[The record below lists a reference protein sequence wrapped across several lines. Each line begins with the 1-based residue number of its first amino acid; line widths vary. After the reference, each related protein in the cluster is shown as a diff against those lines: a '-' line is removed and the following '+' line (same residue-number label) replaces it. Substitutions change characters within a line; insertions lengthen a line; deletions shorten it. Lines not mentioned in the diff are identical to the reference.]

1 MSINTLKS
9 LNFAARAASIL
20 VLALLASCATVKP
33 AESTPK
39 TPATTEAASSQP
51 EAPVEPTPDEYPV
64 RPFTKDQLYELLVA
78 ELAGYRGQYDRAL
91 RSYLE
96 VAKETG
102 DPGVAA
108 RTTRL
113 ATYLKH
119 ERIALA
125 AVKIWVKGEPD
136 SVDAHRYAA
145 DLLMRE
151 GDIKGAVANL
161 AAIKRYG
168 GDPDFPMFVYR
179 AAGLSVAQRN
189 ILISEFGQL
198 ESEFPDDDDLRF
210 SKAVLFEQN
219 SQFSEALAITNE
231 LLARRSDPNVVVLKV
246 DALKKLDRDKEALEL
261 LDSSVRDMP
270 DNRRLR
276 LIYARMLFENHR
288 LPDALKQYE
297 KVRQQSP
304 TDGDVL
310 FALALISLEQ
320 KDYAAAHRYLD
331 DMVRFHRRVGEA
343 HFYLGT
349 LAEQQNDLDTA
360 LAEYK
365 QVGDGYEFLPAQA
378 RIAAILFDKGEE
390 QNARQWLE
398 SARQKYPD
406 HYDQLIIVEAQ
417 LLSERGMESE
427 VFKFLNKAV
436 AADPQNTELL
446 YFRAMTGERFGRLNI
461 LERDLKTIIKQDP
474 DNADAL
480 NALGYTL
487 TDQTDRHE
495 EALKL
500 IQRALQIKPN
510 EPAYIDSLGWAMYRL
525 KRYDKAVFELK
536 KAYGLYPN
544 DEVAA
549 HLGEV
554 LWVTGKKSE
563 ANKVWN
569 DALQRAPDSQVL
581 KEVIHKFTGR

>member
-1 MSINTLKS
+1 
-9 LNFAARAASIL
+9 
-20 VLALLASCATVKP
+20 
-33 AESTPK
+33 
-39 TPATTEAASSQP
+39 
-51 EAPVEPTPDEYPV
+51 
-64 RPFTKDQLYELLVA
+64 
-78 ELAGYRGQYDRAL
+78 
-91 RSYLE
+91 
-96 VAKETG
+96 
-102 DPGVAA
+102 
-108 RTTRL
+108 
-113 ATYLKH
+113 
-119 ERIALA
+119 
-125 AVKIWVKGEPD
+125 
-136 SVDAHRYAA
+136 
-145 DLLMRE
+145 
-151 GDIKGAVANL
+151 
-161 AAIKRYG
+161 
-168 GDPDFPMFVYR
+168 
-179 AAGLSVAQRN
+179 
-189 ILISEFGQL
+189 
-198 ESEFPDDDDLRF
+198 
-210 SKAVLFEQN
+210 
-219 SQFSEALAITNE
+219 
-231 LLARRSDPNVVVLKV
+231 
-246 DALKKLDRDKEALEL
+246 
-261 LDSSVRDMP
+261 MP

-461 LERDLKTIIKQDP
+461 LERDLKTIIKLNP

>member
-461 LERDLKTIIKQDP
+461 LERDLKTIIKLNP